1 MRYDGQGKVVK
12 EINSV
17 CRRDGEQVRIDKEKL
32 YIKEKLLLLNP
43 SIIYCLENFVK
54 VCSLFL
60 LSNQNLR

>member
-12 EINSV
+12 EINCV
-17 CRRDGEQVRIDKEKL
+17 CRRDGEQVRID
-32 YIKEKLLLLNP
+32 KEKLLLLNP